1 MTQVQILTRFESS
14 MNHVLFFVHRDD
26 VNEKNAE
33 GIENS
38 ENDAIGPKSG
48 ETDNP
53 SGESPTSNEWTSYF
67 QQSRIN

>member
-1 MTQVQILTRFESS
+1 

-53 SGESPTSNEWTSYF
+53 SGESPISNGWTS
-67 QQSRIN
+67 